1 MYSLFHSAV
10 GLAALIIATAM
21 PTWAQEETGTLRVC
35 ADPNNLPFSN
45 AREQGFEN
53 RIMRLIAA
61 ELGAEVKYTWR
72 AQRRGFIRNGLNAGL
87 CDVVA
92 GVPADYEPTLTTR
105 PYYRSSYVMVSRPDL
120 HLASLDDPALREL
133 RIGVQMIGD
142 DFANTPPAHAL
153 SQRGI
158 VGNVVGF
165 MVYGDYAEA
174 NPSAAIVRAVA
185 ANDLDLAL
193 VWGPLAGYLAA
204 REHPPLAVTPLAAE
218 RADPPFAFDIAMGLR
233 KEDFARRDLLDR
245 VLERRGPDIDRI
257 LAEYHVPRVDRAPA
271 EAVR

>member
-204 REHPPLAVTPLAAE
+204 RGYAARSRARRPAVRVRHRDGPPQ
-218 RADPPFAFDIAMGLR
+218 RGLR
-233 KEDFARRDLLDR
+233 A
-245 VLERRGPDIDRI
+245 
-257 LAEYHVPRVDRAPA
+257 PRPP
-271 EAVR
+271 